1 MSTEIDRLR
10 GVPLFGGLDQEAL
23 ERIAALA
30 SEVTFQDGEAV
41 VREGDAGHELYVL
54 TDGRLS
60 VTRDGKEIRELKPGD
75 FLGEISL
82 IDGQPR
88 TATATAVG
96 PVKALVIHHHDF
108 FKLMDSYITIR
119 LGIVMALA
127 RRIRRDQGDDL
138 V

>member
-30 SEVTFQDGEAV
+30 KEATFQDGEALMS
-41 VREGDAGHELYVL
+41 EGDAGHELYVL

-60 VTRDGKEIRELKPGD
+60 VTREGKQIRELKPGD

-96 PVKALVIHHHDF
+96 PVSALVIDHHDF
-108 FKLMDSYITIR
+108 VKLMDSYITVR
-119 LGIVMALA
+119 VGIVMALA
-127 RRIRRDQGDDL
+127 RRIRRDEGDL